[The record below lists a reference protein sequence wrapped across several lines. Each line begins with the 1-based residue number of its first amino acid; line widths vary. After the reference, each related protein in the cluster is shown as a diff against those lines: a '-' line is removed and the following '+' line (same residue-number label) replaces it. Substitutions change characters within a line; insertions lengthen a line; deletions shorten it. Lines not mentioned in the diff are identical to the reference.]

1 MAAGDTDDDEV
12 REKAM
17 MNLLAGLP
25 EDERE
30 RTLKRMLDELERLH
44 VENGAPVPEWI
55 SRLRER
61 HGSG

>member
-1 MAAGDTDDDEV
+1 MAAAGDSDDEV

-55 SRLRER
+55 SRLRRR
-61 HGSG
+61 HGNG

>member
-1 MAAGDTDDDEV
+1 MAAGDTDDEV